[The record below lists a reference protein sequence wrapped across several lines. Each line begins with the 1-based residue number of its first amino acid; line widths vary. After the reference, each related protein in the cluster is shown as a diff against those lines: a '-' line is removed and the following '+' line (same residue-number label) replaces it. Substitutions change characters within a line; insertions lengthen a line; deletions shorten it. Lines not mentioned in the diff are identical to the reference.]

1 MAWKT
6 RRVRRRERG
15 IKLEL
20 FTKRKTDKNNFNECR
35 QIPINRENVK
45 IYSILW
51 RVNIQT
57 N

>member
-6 RRVRRRERG
+6 RRVRRRERV
-15 IKLEL
+15 IKLEP